1 MWYNPVIRRP
11 GECLMAQAVQL
22 MATCLIDSLFPDI
35 GEAVIEVLRRAGLR
49 VQLPRGQTCCG
60 QPAFNAGFR
69 DEARSMASRTIDVF
83 SGSSDPVV
91 VPSGSCAAMLRHG
104 YPELFRDSPAQLA
117 RAQALASRTYELSEY
132 LVDVCG
138 YLPTESPAVERAAY
152 HPSCHLLRGLGVDRQ
167 PMTLLGAAG
176 IPVTRLSE
184 ECCGFGGVF
193 SIDQPEL
200 SKEMLTRRLTQ
211 IASSG
216 AEVVVACDVSCL
228 MHIEGGLRRA
238 GSRVR
243 CAHLAQILAGRPAGL
258 R

>member
-1 MWYNPVIRRP
+1 
-11 GECLMAQAVQL
+11 MAQTVQL
-22 MATCLIDSLFPDI
+22 MATCLVDSLFPDI

-49 VQLPRGQTCCG
+49 VEFPRGQTCCG

-69 DEARSMASRTIDVF
+69 DEAKSMACRTIELF
-83 SGSSDPVV
+83 SQSPDPVV

-104 YPELFRDSPAQLA
+104 YPELFRESPTQLA

-132 LVDVCG
+132 LVDVCRF
-138 YLPTESPAVERAAY
+138 LPAQSSGVEQAAY
-152 HPSCHLLRGLGVDRQ
+152 HPSCHLLRNLGVDRQ
-167 PMTLLGAAG
+167 PMALLEAAG
-176 IPVTRLSE
+176 TPITRLSE

-193 SIDQPEL
+193 SVDEPEL
-200 SKEMLTRRLTQ
+200 STEMLSRKLAEIT
-211 IASSG
+211 SSG
-216 AEVVVACDVSCL
+216 AQVVVAGDVSCL
-228 MHIEGGLRRA
+228 MHIEGGLRKA